1 MAPDANA
8 KLESINFTRQIT
20 AILADA
26 GGKPASLG
34 NPLIRTVNTK
44 ASEVE
49 RFLSRS
55 RSRFQAGERKVG
67 TRNLKKKKKKEKGN
81 GRTGGNCDRTK

>member
-55 RSRFQAGERKVG
+55 AFRAARAKSGSATRKF
-67 TRNLKKKKKKEKGN
+67 KK
-81 GRTGGNCDRTK
+81 